1 MSGTNVERPEGRG
14 INYRALE
21 DLFDMVEER
30 KNEVRAECAQM
41 GIGFQRVGPH
51 GPHT

>member
-1 MSGTNVERPEGRG
+1 MSGTNIENPEGRG

-30 KNEVRAECAQM
+30 KEEVSHE
-41 GIGFQRVGPH
+41 
-51 GPHT
+51 